1 MKYTDGVQVNVRT
14 GIIDSILFCMFC
26 QIELKGERLSSKRY
40 MVYKGVYSMSLSR
53 DLKNLFW
60 KIPIPPALKEKM
72 HSKYVQRKFALEGKK
87 DGEIHC
93 VEDADLRGR
102 YCDYILNQ
110 PTRKNPMYREYEVH
124 DSCKNSA
131 TLIAYYL
138 TQYSPDDHNDI
149 WWGKGTT
156 EWNNVAKAVPQFE
169 GHRQPR
175 LPGELGFYDLRI
187 RDVMARQ
194 IEMAKNY
201 GVNVF
206 SFYYY
211 WFAGERILEKPL
223 NMFLNDKTLDMPFM
237 FCWANENW
245 TKRFSGTNDEILIG
259 MENTKEN
266 YKAFIH
272 EVIPF
277 FSDPRYFRV
286 NGRIVLQIYRPELI
300 PNVEN
305 VLQYWRE
312 ETRKALG
319 ADLYLIA
326 CQSASMIDFCSIG
339 FDAENEWM
347 QGTVKKV
354 SKEITDQIH
363 SISKNFGGQVFDYE
377 EMVLN
382 KRYLIKTNR
391 SKKVYPAV
399 MPTWDNSARRNN
411 KGTIWQ
417 NSSPDLYKRWL
428 TDIICEVNGRK
439 ELDAPIV
446 FINAWNE
453 WGEGAYLEPD
463 RDLGFAYLQATW
475 EAKNELKWGYEE

>member
-1 MKYTDGVQVNVRT
+1 MNFSRK
-14 GIIDSILFCMFC
+14 
-26 QIELKGERLSSKRY
+26 LKK
-40 MVYKGVYSMSLSR
+40 
-53 DLKNLFW
+53 LFW
-60 KIPIPPALKEKM
+60 KIPISPSLKGKM
-72 HSKYVQRKFALEGKK
+72 HSIYAQKKFAQEEKEC
-87 DGEIHC
+87 GEIHC
-93 VEDADLRGR
+93 VEDAGLRGR
-102 YCDYILNQ
+102 YCEYILNQ
-110 PTRKNPMYREYEVH
+110 PTRKNTMHRDYEVH
-124 DSCKNSA
+124 ESCNNSA

-138 TQYSPDDHNDI
+138 TQYSPDVHNDE

-194 IEMAKNY
+194 IEMAQNY
-201 GVNVF
+201 GVDVF

-223 NMFLNDKTLDMPFM
+223 NMFLNDRTLNMPFM

-245 TKRFSGTNDEILIG
+245 TKRFSGTNDGILIG
-259 MENTKEN
+259 MENTEEN
-266 YKAFIH
+266 YKDFIH

-277 FSDPRYFRV
+277 FFDPRYFRV
-286 NGRIVLQIYRPELI
+286 DGKIALQIYRPELI
-300 PNVEN
+300 PNVAN

-319 ADLYLIA
+319 TDLYLFA
-326 CQSASMIDFCSIG
+326 CQPTSMIDCCSMG

-347 QGTVKKV
+347 QGSVRKL
-354 SKEITDQIH
+354 SKDITDQIH
-363 SISKNFGGQVFDYE
+363 SISKDFCGQVLDYE
-377 EMVLN
+377 DMVLN
-382 KRYLIKTNR
+382 KKYRIKANR
-391 SKKVYPAV
+391 GRKVYPAV

-417 NSSPDLYKRWL
+417 NSSPDLYKSWL
-428 TDIICEVNGRK
+428 VDIIGEVNSRK
-439 ELDAPIV
+439 ELDEPIV

-453 WGEGAYLEPD
+453 WGEGTYLEPD
-463 RDLGFAYLQATW
+463 RDFGFAYLQATW
-475 EAKNELKWGYEE
+475 EAKNEVKKGNKR